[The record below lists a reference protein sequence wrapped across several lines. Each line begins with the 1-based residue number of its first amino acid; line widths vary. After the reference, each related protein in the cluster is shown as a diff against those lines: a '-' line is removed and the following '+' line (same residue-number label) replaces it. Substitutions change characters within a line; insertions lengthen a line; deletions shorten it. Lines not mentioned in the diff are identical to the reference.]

1 MKSSR
6 KRGGKEAGARTES
19 DNVKETSEEPIKFIR
34 GMRRHVREKKFE
46 KQLIRIQRFNF
57 LKYN

>member
-57 LKYN
+57 